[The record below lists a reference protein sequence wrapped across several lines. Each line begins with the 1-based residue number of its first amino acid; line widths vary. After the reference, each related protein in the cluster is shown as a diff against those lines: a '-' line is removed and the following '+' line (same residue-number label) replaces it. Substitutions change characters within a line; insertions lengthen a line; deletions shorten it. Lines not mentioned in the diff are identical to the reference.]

1 MRHSQAHSSNFYHI
15 FSANA
20 LRDPPMTSVVTVIP
34 AGVLAYVAQHCSLRS
49 PLDLWSDNQSGN

>member
-20 LRDPPMTSVVTVIP
+20 LRDPPMTSVVTVYE
-34 AGVLAYVAQHCSLRS
+34 GVQAPGALGFFKKPPRF
-49 PLDLWSDNQSGN
+49 

>member
-20 LRDPPMTSVVTVIP
+20 LRDPPMTSVVIP
-34 AGVLAYVAQHCSLRS
+34 AGVLAYVAQQVAR
-49 PLDLWSDNQSGN
+49 PVE

>member
-1 MRHSQAHSSNFYHI
+1 MRHSQAHSSNFKFYHI

-34 AGVLAYVAQHCSLRS
+34 AGVLAYVAQQVAR
-49 PLDLWSDNQSGN
+49 PVE